1 MVSEEINSLL
11 AELKNLSLNCSEPI
25 DSEYR
30 SVFFGGNRL
39 RVRQIG
45 HKLHELGGYNLMLSV
60 WREIPRHDQLELT
73 AAWDG
78 IGIWK
83 V

>member
-11 AELKNLSLNCSEPI
+11 AELKNLSFNCSEPI

-30 SVFFGGNRL
+30 TVFFGENKP
-39 RVRQIG
+39 RVREIG
-45 HKLHELGGYNLMLSV
+45 QKLHELGGHNLMLSV

-78 IGIWK
+78 VGTWK